1 VPNLALRAERA
12 PNLEGARLAGYGD
25 DFAGALARAATADL
39 VVLLDP
45 WLTPEEQAALGRI
58 QGSLVVLG
66 TIASD
71 ALESAHVVLPVST
84 YVEEHGTFVNRD
96 GRVQRFLP
104 ARTGPG
110 MARPAWW
117 FAAEALGVLKGGAVP
132 DTAARA
138 FARLAD
144 RIPALAG
151 LTHESLGFFGR
162 QAAAAG
168 AAR

>member
-1 VPNLALRAERA
+1 
-12 PNLEGARLAGYGD
+12 
-25 DFAGALARAATADL
+25 
-39 VVLLDP
+39 
-45 WLTPEEQAALGRI
+45 
-58 QGSLVVLG
+58 VVLG

-71 ALESAHVVLPVST
+71 ALESAQVVLPVSS

-117 FAAEALGVLKGGAVP
+117 FAAEALGILRGGDTVP
-132 DTAARA
+132 DTAAGA

-144 RIPALAG
+144 RIPALSG

-162 QAAAAG
+162 QAASAR